1 MYSTLQ
7 CNYLDLFHLLERVR
21 LWVPRVYCRRSL
33 HRKEFKINL
42 KIRKIKEY
50 NSMTDKRK

>member
-1 MYSTLQ
+1 M
-7 CNYLDLFHLLERVR
+7 LEREDEGVKI
-21 LWVPRVYCRRSL
+21 WVPRVYCRKSL